1 MLGSVAWSAT
11 DFAQELTGADAFVE
25 RTDGSAPDARQ
36 VPSAA
41 ADAPLVRHAVGDVAG
56 RES

>member
-36 VPSAA
+36 VPSA
-41 ADAPLVRHAVGDVAG
+41 VGDVAG